1 MADFLERMARAS
13 AARAAQ
19 AFGRLP
25 EGQLLARALSAPP
38 PKPLRLEGSGFDL
51 IAEFKRRAPSAGTLS
66 DGVRPMKAAEAAR
79 RYVEGGAA
87 AVSVLTEPEE
97 FSGSLEDLAAAAGA
111 VAAPVMR
118 KDFLVDPRQVLEAR
132 AHGASGVLL
141 ILRLLDQE
149 HLEEMLAAARAA
161 SLFVLLEAFDEA
173 DLARISEAGVRTD
186 SGGPAL
192 LVGLNCRDLATLR
205 TEPERLVRLRGAFP
219 HGPPGIAE
227 SGLET
232 EEDAR
237 RVARL
242 GYRAA
247 LVGSALMRAVD
258 PAARVS
264 AMLRAGRREAALRAV
279 APGEAD
285 EETKRRARVKR

>member
-13 AARAAQ
+13 VARAAQ

-97 FSGSLEDLAAAAGA
+97 FSGS
-111 VAAPVMR
+111 R
-118 KDFLVDPRQVLEAR
+118 KDILVDPRQVLEAR

-161 SLFVLLEAFDEA
+161 SLFVLL
-173 DLARISEAGVRTD
+173 
-186 SGGPAL
+186 
-192 LVGLNCRDLATLR
+192 
-205 TEPERLVRLRGAFP
+205 
-219 HGPPGIAE
+219 
-227 SGLET
+227 
-232 EEDAR
+232 
-237 RVARL
+237 
-242 GYRAA
+242 
-247 LVGSALMRAVD
+247 
-258 PAARVS
+258 
-264 AMLRAGRREAALRAV
+264 
-279 APGEAD
+279 
-285 EETKRRARVKR
+285 